1 MHRAAATLESVWDAT
16 GTEGGRG
23 RARIVSQKL
32 DEIFCVDS
40 FYLNSFEMKSSLE
53 RIRRRDDTRERNIS
67 EKTNKF
73 EIART
78 SSSQTSKKSV
88 PKNSQASDQFELNC
102 ATKM

>member
-53 RIRRRDDTRERNIS
+53 RIRRRDDTRETEYLEEDKQVSNCANVLFANVKEVCS
-67 EKTNKF
+67 EKQPS
-73 EIART
+73 E
-78 SSSQTSKKSV
+78 
-88 PKNSQASDQFELNC
+88 
-102 ATKM
+102 